1 MRPRVGAVRYLNA
14 KPLTL
19 GLEQGIGDVDPL
31 CFDHPA
37 GLVERMKAG
46 ELDLALLPVAA
57 LVESPE
63 LHIVPGLAIGCDGPV
78 RSVLLLHRVPL
89 EEVRTVA
96 LDPES
101 RSSNL
106 LTRVLFARV
115 WQPES
120 GGPDFVERSHALGEA
135 LRNVDAAVRIGD
147 KALGD
152 ALPEGWIATD
162 LGSAWKKWTTLPFVF
177 AVWLAGPGTVDRDL
191 YQALHESRR
200 EGQRQL
206 EAIVQDFA
214 FDRPEKILLYRDY
227 LTHSIRY
234 RLGSREV
241 EALQRFFREATALK
255 LIPSEPELTF
265 AFGESSACGERKT

>member
-37 GLVERMKAG
+37 GLVERMQAG
-46 ELDLALLPVAA
+46 ELDLALLPVVA
-57 LVESPE
+57 LVDSPE
-63 LHIVPGLAIGCDGPV
+63 LQIVPGLAIGCDGPV
-78 RSVLLLHRVPL
+78 RSVLILHRVPL
-89 EEVRTVA
+89 EDVRTVA

-106 LTRVLFARV
+106 LTRVLFARL
-115 WQPES
+115 WQPGGS
-120 GGPDFVERSHALGEA
+120 GPEFVERSDALEEA
-135 LRNVDAAVRIGD
+135 LRSVDAAVRIGD

-162 LGSAWKKWTTLPFVF
+162 LGSAWKEWTDLPFVF
-177 AVWLAGPGTVDRDL
+177 AVWLARPDTVERTL
-191 YQALHESRR
+191 YRALHESRR
-200 EGQRQL
+200 EGGRQL

-214 FDRPEKILLYRDY
+214 SDRPEKVILYRDY

-241 EALQRFFREATALK
+241 EALKRFFREAAALQ
-255 LIPSEPELTF
+255 LIPLAPELSF
-265 AFGESSACGERKT
+265 AFGADSACGEK

>member
-1 MRPRVGAVRYLNA
+1 
-14 KPLTL
+14 
-19 GLEQGIGDVDPL
+19 
-31 CFDHPA
+31 
-37 GLVERMKAG
+37 MKAE

-63 LHIVPGLAIGCDGPV
+63 LQIVPGLAIGCDGPV
-78 RSVLLLHRVPL
+78 RSVLVLHRVPL
-89 EEVRTVA
+89 EKIRTVA

-115 WQPES
+115 WQPKS
-120 GGPDFVERSHALGEA
+120 GGPDFVERSHALEEA

-162 LGSAWKKWTTLPFVF
+162 LGSAWKKWTSLPFVF
-177 AVWLAGPGTVDRDL
+177 AVWLASPGTVDRDI

-214 FDRPEKILLYRDY
+214 LDRPEKVLLYRDY

-234 RLGSREV
+234 RLGSPEV
-241 EALQRFFREATALK
+241 EALQRFFREAAALK
-255 LIPSEPELTF
+255 LISSEPELTF
-265 AFGESSACGERKT
+265 AFGENSACGERKS